1 MTSAGKWIPLECNPE
16 VFNTWAK
23 RAGLVTSQACF
34 GDVYGLDE
42 ELLAM
47 VPQPTKALILTF
59 PLSGQIKEKHQ
70 AEDEKLKSE
79 GGGVPVD
86 PTVIWIKQTIRNA
99 CGTMALLHSLM
110 NSDVTFAPHSALYQF
125 VEQCQN
131 ITPDERAHLL
141 ETTTLFSHI
150 HADTASQGQS
160 AVTDEVMNTDLH
172 FAAFVA
178 APEPDLRE
186 KASTGQGVAGIAS
199 AVVDVV
205 KDGVAAVGAQGS
217 SGSADAKTTGMR
229 LIELDGTRSGPLDRG
244 PCNNFLAV
252 SPHLNL

>member
-1 MTSAGKWIPLECNPE
+1 
-16 VFNTWAK
+16 
-23 RAGLVTSQACF
+23 
-34 GDVYGLDE
+34 
-42 ELLAM
+42 M
-47 VPQPTKALILTF
+47 VPQPTKALILIF

-70 AEDEKLKSE
+70 AEDEKLKNE

-186 KASTGQGVAGIAS
+186 KASTGQGVAEA
-199 AVVDVV
+199 AAADDAV
-205 KDGVAAVGAQGS
+205 KDTKA
-217 SGSADAKTTGMR
+217 TGMR

-244 PCNNFLAV
+244 PCNDFLADAARYIRENYISSSSSV
-252 SPHLNL
+252 QFSILALGPPA